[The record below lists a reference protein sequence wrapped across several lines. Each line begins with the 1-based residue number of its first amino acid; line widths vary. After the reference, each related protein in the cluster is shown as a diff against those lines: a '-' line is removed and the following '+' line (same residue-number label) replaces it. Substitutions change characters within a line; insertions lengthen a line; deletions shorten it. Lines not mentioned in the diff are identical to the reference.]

1 MTTPNEND
9 VQGQDQDLSNSPDLS
24 GTDDNVSQ
32 QQDTSN
38 DLYAP
43 YLEKFPSSLHPIAQ
57 EVFKEW
63 DGNVTQRIQKVHQ
76 EYEPYKAFIQDYEP
90 DAIQQA
96 IAIAE
101 AMERD
106 PQAFIDAAMNAYGIT
121 PAQAMQQVDDA
132 QQQFQ
137 APEFDL
143 EDPAQQRLAQ
153 HEQLLAT
160 MAEAMLRE
168 RQEREE
174 AVIYQQQEDDYANAM
189 QQLTEK
195 YGEFD
200 QQYVNVLLAQGY
212 DPDSAVQT
220 WQSQVETFAQQRLA
234 PNNTAPVIMGAGGG
248 TPSIQRDVEN
258 LSSQDTRRLVEEM
271 LRAAKES

>member
-9 VQGQDQDLSNSPDLS
+9 VQGQEPDTTQAPS

-106 PQAFIDAAMNAYGIT
+106 PQAFIDAAMNAYGLT

-132 QQQFQ
+132 QQQLQ
-137 APEFDL
+137 APELDL
-143 EDPAQQRLAQ
+143 DDPAQQRLAQ

-174 AVIYQQQEDDYANAM
+174 AVVYQQQEEDYNNAM

-212 DPDSAVQT
+212 DPDTAVQT

-234 PNNTAPVIMGAGGG
+234 PNQQAPVIMGAGGG

>member
-1 MTTPNEND
+1 MGTENEND
-9 VQGQDQDLSNSPDLS
+9 VQGQEPDVTQAPS

-32 QQDTSN
+32 QQDNSN

-43 YLEKFPSSLHPIAQ
+43 YLEKFPSSLHPVAQ
-57 EVFKEW
+57 EVFREW
-63 DGNVTQRIQKVHQ
+63 DGNVTKRIQSVHQ
-76 EYEPYKAFIQDYEP
+76 EYEPYKPFIQNYEP

-106 PQAFIDAAMNAYGIT
+106 PQAFIDAAMNAYGLT

-132 QQQFQ
+132 QQQVQ

-143 EDPAQQRLAQ
+143 DDPAQQRLAQ

-174 AVIYQQQEDDYANAM
+174 AVLFQQQEEDYNTAM

-212 DPDSAVQT
+212 EPEAAVQT

-234 PNNTAPVIMGAGGG
+234 PNQQAPVVMGAGGG